1 MCHRPTKC
9 ELTLKPTIHDA
20 TKLHATVAC
29 NFVASCMLNFPC
41 NKVANNIVA
50 CNFVASCMLKCC
62 VQLCCTVYVDCCT
75 QHCCMQQSCM
85 KIKYC
90 MQHCCMKSVACNML
104 HATLLYR
111 VCYLV
116 ACNKV
121 ASCMVGLTFQD
132 FSEYQILRSSEVVVL
147 SHRAGTH
154 HSLQFFETQLVSEV
168 PLSFQVELEWNL
180 L

>member
-1 MCHRPTKC
+1 MDDNFAICHSWNVYKYFCPLSVYIYFNRV
-9 ELTLKPTIHDA
+9 LKPTIHDA

-75 QHCCMQQSCM
+75 QQSCM
-85 KIKYC
+85 QHVAWELKIKYC

-111 VCYLV
+111 VCYFV
-116 ACNKV
+116 ACNFV
-121 ASCMVGLTFQD
+121 ARKCCMQQSCIVYGGLNSID
-132 FSEYQILRSSEVVVL
+132 LAI
-147 SHRAGTH
+147 
-154 HSLQFFETQLVSEV
+154 
-168 PLSFQVELEWNL
+168 NL
-180 L
+180 